1 MSDKHLL
8 SKTSF
13 LRSVQCQKAFFLYKK
28 YYHLKDPLPPEKRA
42 VFNRGHKIGALAQQ
56 LFPGGID
63 VSPGHVF
70 KFAESV
76 EKTKELIA
84 AGQTTIYEAAF
95 VFDETLVAMDILV
108 KRDGKWYAY
117 EVKSSLKISHA
128 YVMDAALQYYVIKNA
143 LPELEDIFIVNLNE
157 NYVLEDKLDIHKL
170 YKITSV
176 KKDAERNVE
185 FIKHHIA
192 AAKATFHKNEL
203 PQISIGGHCFSP
215 YACDFMGTCWK
226 HTSVNNVFELSGV
239 SKKQAGDWLVKGY
252 LHIND
257 VPDEELSGNSLKYVR
272 SFRNNEEIIDRPGIR
287 EFLKKISYPIAFL
300 DMEFYTPAV
309 PKYKGKKPFELTP
322 FLFSWQRL
330 YREGDAPEETF
341 FFHDEESNPEELFL
355 QKLIGLAE
363 KVSRILVFDTGQ
375 EIAALNNIVKHHPQY
390 KKDVEKIK
398 KKFVDLAE
406 IFTTLRYYHPQQKG
420 STSLKKI
427 HNAIFGKDIYA
438 ELPVNSGILATY
450 GYDEYLT
457 EPDIFKKQ
465 ELKENLIAYCKMD
478 TQAVLDIY
486 TYLRKVSK
494 NPDES
499 GNFNKHHEHPG
510 LADPE

>member
-42 VFNRGHKIGALAQQ
+42 IFNRGHKVGDLAQQ

-76 EKTKELIA
+76 QKTKEVIA
-84 AGQTTIYEAAF
+84 AGQEVIYEAAF

-128 YVMDAALQYYVIKNA
+128 YVMDAALQYYVIKNV
-143 LPELEDIFIVNLNE
+143 LPELEDIFIVNLDE
-157 NYVLEDKLDIHKL
+157 SYVLEDKLDIHKL

-176 KKDAERNVE
+176 KKDAERNVD

-203 PQISIGGHCFSP
+203 PQTSIGGHCFSP

-252 LHIND
+252 LQIND
-257 VPDEELSGNSLKYVR
+257 VPDQELTGKSLQYVR
-272 SFRNNEEIIDRPGIR
+272 SFRDNKEIVDQAQIR
-287 EFLKKISYPIAFL
+287 TFLKNITYPIAFL
-300 DMEFYTPAV
+300 DMEFYTPAI

-322 FLFSWQRL
+322 FLFSWLRL
-330 YREGDAPEETF
+330 YREHDVAEENF
-341 FFHDEESNPEELFL
+341 FFHDEESNPE
-355 QKLIGLAE
+355 QKFVEQLIQLSE
-363 KVSRILVFDTGQ
+363 KVGRILVYDTGQ

-398 KKFVDLAE
+398 KKFIDLAE
-406 IFTTLRYYHPQQKG
+406 VFTNLWYYHPQQKG

-427 HNAIFGKDIYA
+427 HQGIFGKDIYA
-438 ELPVNSGILATY
+438 ELPVNSGILASY

-465 ELKENLIAYCKMD
+465 EIKENLIAYCKTD
-478 TQAVLDIY
+478 TQAVLDVFVH
-486 TYLRKVSK
+486 LKEVAR

-499 GNFNKHHEHPG
+499 GIFR
-510 LADPE
+510 